1 IWNIVAAKEKIYV
14 PIGLLRFTNV
24 CPSLFHVVVLKQ
36 SFFSLLA
43 GIRSW
48 DVDLKCCDLDQQL
61 QLFITRHSAHFSS
74 EVRGQCDV
82 ALFEPEDSD
91 ARTEIS

>member
-1 IWNIVAAKEKIYV
+1 MIFFCSYNFPAAQT
-14 PIGLLRFTNV
+14 GLLIIIYV

-36 SFFSLLA
+36 SFSSLLA

-74 EVRGQCDV
+74 EVRGQCT
-82 ALFEPEDSD
+82 LFEPEDQ
-91 ARTEIS
+91 